1 MLPKPGRLSYSNMV
15 GRGESQVHALP
26 SLPVTSIDRL
36 PVGDG
41 KVGPL
46 TDRLWQDYFDLVRA
60 RTSDHPE
67 RRTLI

>member
-1 MLPKPGRLSYSNMV
+1 M
-15 GRGESQVHALP
+15 HALP